1 MGTPS
6 ATSARAPTRT
16 SSPKLTDR
24 DRLLLE
30 FIAEHRLVLPAHV
43 QALLGLSAAT
53 VSRRLRTLE
62 QAGLLLRNKLF
73 EGYPPHYR
81 IARKGLRLIGSR
93 LPVPKGDVAVR
104 HDIGVAWLWLA
115 ARNGTFGSLAEVV
128 SERQMRSRDG
138 TEAHAARVT
147 GRREQDPFGVRLS
160 GYGPGSR
167 AQLHYPDLL
176 LIDRDGRRIAV
187 ELELSSKGRARR
199 HRIIGGYAA
208 DRHID
213 AVLYLVQDPRIGREV
228 QDAARRF
235 GSDRRV
241 LVQRVCMGAGQ
252 APHLGAAAQRAADR
266 VSDRARTAQR
276 KAARDSDR
284 DRTAERA
291 PARGR
296 GTGHELPPP
305 RRPASTLELSL

>member
-1 MGTPS
+1 MGTSDP
-6 ATSARAPTRT
+6 TNVRARPRT

-24 DRLLLE
+24 DRLLLA

-43 QALLGLSAAT
+43 QALLGISAAAA
-53 VSRRLRTLE
+53 SRRLRTLE
-62 QAGLLLRNKLF
+62 QAGLLFRDKLF
-73 EGYPPHYR
+73 AGFPPHYR
-81 IARKGLRLIGSR
+81 VERKGLQLIGSR

-115 ARNGTFGSLAEVV
+115 ARNGAFGSLREVV
-128 SERQMRSRDG
+128 SERHMRSRDG

-147 GRREQDPFGVRLS
+147 GRREQEPFGVRLS
-160 GYGPGSR
+160 GSGSGSR
-167 AQLHYPDLL
+167 ARLHYPDLL

-208 DRHID
+208 DRRID
-213 AVLYLVQDPRIGREV
+213 AVLYLVQDQRIAREV

-235 GSDRRV
+235 GCERRV

-252 APHLGAAAQRAADR
+252 APDLGAAAQRAP
-266 VSDRARTAQR
+266 ARQEGLQR
-276 KAARDSDR
+276 HCK
-284 DRTAERA
+284 RA
-291 PARGR
+291 P
-296 GTGHELPPP
+296 
-305 RRPASTLELSL
+305 ELSL